1 MEVRYGRLHNASLA
15 VIAVGMVVVAISH
28 FTNRPETAPAL
39 NFNDPRFVLFAGLA
53 IAMVFFAWQ
62 GASRFANREPQVVID
77 REGIRFG
84 FGRNKLIAWKDVQ
97 WARMGRVALRPA
109 LQLGIAPE
117 AFVAAD
123 LRLSQWSLD
132 DSLRP
137 VRGMPSALLVRDNG
151 LDTKALAM
159 LDAIKAV
166 RPNLIRS

>member
-1 MEVRYGRLHNASLA
+1 ML
-15 VIAVGMVVVAISH
+15 
-28 FTNRPETAPAL
+28 
-39 NFNDPRFVLFAGLA
+39 
-53 IAMVFFAWQ
+53 FFAWQ
-62 GASRFANREPQVVID
+62 GASRFANREPQIVID
-77 REGIRFG
+77 RDGIQFG
-84 FGRNKLIAWKDVQ
+84 FGRNKRVAWKDVQ

-151 LDTKALAM
+151 LDARASAM